1 MFYPT
6 ICILNYTD
14 AYILQNICVS
24 QYLIKSGSIVFLI
37 SFLCLPYEVIYLL
50 SSVFNITA
58 INIYIFC
65 DPLSLQKSITLNIIT
80 CIKLD
85 NSSTNDLGDSFTHFT
100 SCKIHL
106 FKERDKTPS
115 R

>member
-6 ICILNYTD
+6 ICILYYTD
-14 AYILQNICVS
+14 AYNTKHLRI
-24 QYLIKSGSIVFLI
+24 
-37 SFLCLPYEVIYLL
+37 
-50 SSVFNITA
+50 SVFNQIREYRFFNFFSMSS
-58 INIYIFC
+58 IRSNIFIVFSFQYNSNQYIYFC

-80 CIKLD
+80 CINLD

-106 FKERDKTPS
+106 FKERDKTS
-115 R
+115 SH